1 MKLTTTA
8 GMDLEAAV
16 APRSNEPSTVLP
28 EDNIT
33 TLG

>member
-1 MKLTTTA
+1 MKLTTMA

-16 APRSNEPSTVLP
+16 TDEPSTVLP
-28 EDNIT
+28 DDNVT